1 MEKKKSLKIG
11 KAIVFPGSPNT
22 LTYEGI
28 VVDLGGRNSD
38 LRIDAESQ
46 IATHGHSDHIAGLF
60 LDARK
65 KYLPPEDM
73 WGISLMGRRMA
84 VYGFSCA
91 DSALFTY
98 DLIKEDLQ
106 ATFSDPGV
114 QMLKTPGHTPGH
126 TSYLIGEV
134 LYAGDAFFGQRV
146 LEGFVFPFYVDFW
159 RAMES
164 LNLIKEESRSVEG
177 IVISHGP
184 VYEKRKMVELID
196 FNLKYGE
203 KLVSHVKN
211 ALSDWATSQQVVV
224 RVMESLG
231 KKGDEISPTSVIM
244 NEKTALSIIS
254 GLKVEY
260 QTTEE
265 GVKYR
270 AR

>member
-1 MEKKKSLKIG
+1 M
-11 KAIVFPGSPNT
+11 A
-22 LTYEGI
+22 YEGI
-28 VVDLGGRNSD
+28 VIDLGGRNSD
-38 LRIDAESQ
+38 LEIEAESQ

-60 LDARK
+60 LDAKK

-73 WGISLMGRRMA
+73 WGVSLMGRRMA

-91 DSALFTY
+91 DSPLFTY

-106 ATFSDPGV
+106 ATFSNPDV
-114 QMLKTPGHTPGH
+114 QILKTPGHTPGH
-126 TSYLIGEV
+126 TAYLVGDV

-146 LEGFVFPFYVDFW
+146 LESFVFPFYVDFW

-164 LNLIKEESRSVEG
+164 LKLIKEESRSVEG

-203 KLVSHVKN
+203 KLVSYVKES
-211 ALSDWATSQQVVV
+211 LSDWVTSQQVVV

-231 KKGDEISPTSVIM
+231 KRKEEITPTSVIM

-254 GLKVEY
+254 GLRVEY

-265 GVKYR
+265 GVKYKISG
-270 AR
+270 